1 MIKRYLLAVALIVC
15 LCASSIMGFN
25 WLINPMGLFSSPVI
39 SGVNVVKPNMFAY
52 DRQLKSWGISKFRPD
67 GLILGSSRASVG
79 LNPDHADWQ
88 TNEVFNSALSATST
102 YLIYRYLRHAQATRP
117 LKQVVLGLDFLSFNA
132 ELAKT
137 MSLDERLLS
146 VDESGR
152 RNPDFLLSRVFQS
165 LYSWNVLIA
174 SVSVLS
180 ANRKEVN
187 RKIDPET
194 YSPPLARNGVMQPD
208 SFLSSFWLPIRE
220 RAYGTLRQYLNTL
233 WFPEQGF
240 TFSDEE
246 GVESDLLGW
255 YRQTVR
261 YAYDEDIDLR
271 LFISPSHAY
280 LFEAIHASGLW
291 EIWEEWK
298 RLLVAIN
305 EEEASRAGREP
316 FPLWDFAN
324 YNDYSSVTVP
334 MAAGKGVNMRDFWD
348 VGHYRQEMGDVV
360 LDRVLGDAPPTG
372 FGARINGASI
382 DDHLVSIRE
391 SRELYRIEYAEEVA
405 ELDAALSNILAG
417 EKPQ

>member
-15 LCASSIMGFN
+15 LGAFSVIGFN
-25 WLINPMGLFSSPVI
+25 WLINPMGLFSSPLI
-39 SGVNVVKPNMFAY
+39 PGVNVVKPNMFAY
-52 DRQLKSWGISKFRPD
+52 DRQLKSWGISKFQPE

-79 LNPDHADWQ
+79 LNPEHSAWQ
-88 TNEVFNSALSATST
+88 ANEVFNSALSATSA

-132 ELAKT
+132 DLANT

-146 VDESGR
+146 VDEAGR

-165 LYSWNVLIA
+165 LYSWNVLMA

-187 RKIDPET
+187 RKVDPDS
-194 YSPPLARNGVMQPD
+194 YLPPLARNGVMQPD
-208 SFLSSFWLPIRE
+208 SFLSKFWVPLRE
-220 RAYGTLRQYLNTL
+220 RAYGTLRQYLTTL

-240 TFSDEE
+240 AFSDQE

-261 YAYDEDIDLR
+261 YAYEEDIDLR

-305 EEEASRAGREP
+305 EEEALRAGREP

-324 YNDYSSVTVP
+324 YNDYSAVTVP
-334 MAAGKGVNMRDFWD
+334 MAAGKGVAMPDFWD
-348 VGHYRQEMGDVV
+348 VGHYRQEMGDLV
-360 LDRVLGDAPPTG
+360 LDRVLGGAPPAG
-372 FGARINGASI
+372 FGVPLNGASI
-382 DDHLVSIRE
+382 DGHLARVRE
-391 SRELYRIEYAEEVA
+391 SREAYRSEYVEELV
-405 ELDAALSNILAG
+405 ELDAALSDILAG
-417 EKPQ
+417 ETPQ